1 MAKPKKPRRMR
12 KPTAPKVSRSMR
24 SVRPMR
30 GEPAIARRYDP
41 GFPPP
46 RGKSPWQDEGQ
57 GEPEV
62 NG

>member
-1 MAKPKKPRRMR
+1 MAKPKKPRRIR

-24 SVRPMR
+24 SVRPLR

-46 RGKSPWQDEGQ
+46 RGKSPWQDEG
-57 GEPEV
+57 EPEV

>member
-1 MAKPKKPRRMR
+1 MAKPR
-12 KPTAPKVSRSMR
+12 KPSPVRKSTAPKVSRKMA
-24 SVRPMR
+24 SVRPLR
-30 GEPAIARRYDP
+30 GQPGIARRYEP

-46 RGKSPWQDEGQ
+46 RQRNPWQDE